1 MTELH
6 LKPAPGLTVRD
17 PDSYEPL
24 ATKGEKKPRT
34 GFWLRRLKDGDV
46 VMVTDVAD
54 TVAVAAPIVTVV
66 ADTVAA
72 PKKGADK

>member
-6 LKPAPGLTVRD
+6 IKPAPGLTVRD

-24 ATKGEKKPRT
+24 AAKGEKKPRT

-46 VMVTDVAD
+46 VTVTA
-54 TVAVAAPIVTVV
+54 TVDAAV
-66 ADTVAA
+66 

>member
-6 LKPAPGLTVRD
+6 LKPAPGLMVRD

-24 ATKGEKKPRT
+24 AAKGEKKPRT

-46 VMVTDVAD
+46 VTVTAAAE
-54 TVAVAAPIVTVV
+54 TV
-66 ADTVAA
+66 A

>member
-6 LKPAPGLTVRD
+6 IKPAPGLTVRD

-24 ATKGEKKPRT
+24 VEKGEKKPRT

-46 VMVTDVAD
+46 VPVIT
-54 TVAVAAPIVTVV
+54 AVAQ
-66 ADTVAA
+66 
-72 PKKGADK
+72 KKGADK

>member
-6 LKPAPGLTVRD
+6 IKPAPGLTVRD

-24 ATKGEKKPRT
+24 AAKGEKKPRT

-46 VMVTDVAD
+46 VTVTA
-54 TVAVAAPIVTVV
+54 TVDA
-66 ADTVAA
+66 AA

>member
-6 LKPAPGLTVRD
+6 IKPAPGLTVRD

-24 ATKGEKKPRT
+24 AEKGEKKPRT

-46 VMVTDVAD
+46 VTVTA
-54 TVAVAAPIVTVV
+54 TVDAAVSR
-66 ADTVAA
+66 
-72 PKKGADK
+72 KGADKS

>member
-6 LKPAPGLTVRD
+6 IKPAPGLTVRD
-17 PDSYEPL
+17 PDSYAPL
-24 ATKGEKKPRT
+24 AVEGEKKPRT

-46 VMVTDVAD
+46 VVVTGVAD
-54 TVAVAAPIVTVV
+54 TVAVVAPTVIVV

>member
-6 LKPAPGLTVRD
+6 IKPAPGLTVRD

-24 ATKGEKKPRT
+24 AAKGEKKPRT

-46 VMVTDVAD
+46 VTVT
-54 TVAVAAPIVTVV
+54 AVVDA
-66 ADTVAA
+66 AA